1 MQYEIKATFSLNTYQ
16 TIPRA
21 KKGLFTVPQPITG
34 IKAVYKNNFELI

>member
-21 KKGLFTVPQPITG
+21 KKGLFTVPQPVTG
-34 IKAVYKNNFELI
+34 ITTIHKK